1 MYLIGSLEKIKSKTY
16 NKEVF
21 SRPTPGSEDGKQ
33 YNSDL
38 PSVDRLSLHNDP
50 NAIKILNLVPDLNA
64 KGLMTLVKSFGPLR
78 HFYLSKDK
86 QTGLYKGFALVH
98 YQTRHSAE
106 RAQTALNDMQTKY
119 GKLSVKW
126 AY

>member
-21 SRPTPGSEDGKQ
+21 SRPTTGSEDGKQ
-33 YNSDL
+33 HNSDM
-38 PSVDRLSLHNDP
+38 PYVNRLSLINDP
-50 NAIKILNLVPDLNA
+50 NAIKIMNLVPDLNS
-64 KGLMTLVKSFGPLR
+64 KGLMTLVKSFGTLR

-86 QTGLYKGFALVH
+86 QTGLCKGFALVH
-98 YQTRHSAE
+98 YLTRHSAE
-106 RAQTALNDMQTKY
+106 RALAALNDMQTKY
-119 GKLSVKW
+119 GKLAVKW